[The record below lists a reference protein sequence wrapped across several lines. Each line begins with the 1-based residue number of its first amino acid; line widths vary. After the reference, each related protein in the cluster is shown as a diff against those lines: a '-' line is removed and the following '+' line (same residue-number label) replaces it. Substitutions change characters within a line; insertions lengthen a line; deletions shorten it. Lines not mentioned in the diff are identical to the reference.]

1 MDGPKHDFLP
11 RNGTNGHDQ
20 RRSVPSGSTRSNRV
34 ETRPYYYYSLPYF
47 RPLIPTTLFI
57 GLHVSFYLK
66 IALDFGRGRELLMR
80 LF

>member
-1 MDGPKHDFLP
+1 MDPNTIFDLGTEQTVMTSVVPFLLAP
-11 RNGTNGHDQ
+11 QGR
-20 RRSVPSGSTRSNRV
+20 NRV